1 MITRQQLTEVGR
13 TIKPHGINGEIAAAI
28 DPILDLDT
36 ARCLVLD
43 IDGIFVPFF
52 VGSWRSRG
60 SEAVLLNIDG
70 VSDENA
76 AKSLCGKAVYAL
88 NEDVH
93 HDGDDDDGFY
103 ADDLQGYTIVDDNAS
118 VIGTVVRVDTSTV
131 NTLFE
136 VERPDGST
144 VYVPVADEFILGI
157 NPQDGIIE
165 MSLPEGLFDL

>member
-70 VSDENA
+70 VNDENA
-76 AKSLCGKAVYAL
+76 AKTLCGKVVYAL
-88 NEDVH
+88 HEDVCH
-93 HDGDDDDGFY
+93 EGGEDDGFY
-103 ADDLQGYTIVDDNAS
+103 ADDLQGFTIVDNDAT
-118 VIGTVVRVDTSTV
+118 VIGTVTRVDTSTV

-144 VYVPVADEFILGI
+144 VYVPVADEFILEV
-157 NPQDGIIE
+157 NPEDHYIK
-165 MSLPEGLFDL
+165 MSLPAGLLDL

>member
-70 VSDENA
+70 VNDENA
-76 AKSLCGKAVYAL
+76 AKALCGKAVYAL
-88 NEDVH
+88 HEDVR
-93 HDGDDDDGFY
+93 HDSGDDDGFY
-103 ADDLQGYTIVDDNAS
+103 ADDLQGFTIVDDDAT

-144 VYVPVADEFILGI
+144 VYVPVAEEFILEV
-157 NPQDGIIE
+157 NPEDRYIK
-165 MSLPEGLFDL
+165 MSLPTGLLDL

>member
-1 MITRQQLTEVGR
+1 MITRQQLTELGR

-76 AKSLCGKAVYAL
+76 AKALCGKTVYAL
-88 NEDVH
+88 HDDVS
-93 HDGDDDDGFY
+93 HDDDDDGFY
-103 ADDLQGYTIVDDNAS
+103 ADDLQGFAIVDEDAAP
-118 VIGTVVRVDTSTV
+118 IGAIKRVDTSTV

-144 VYVPVADEFILGI
+144 VYVPVADEFILEV
-157 NPQDGIIE
+157 NPQEHYIR
-165 MSLPEGLFDL
+165 MSLPAGLLDL